1 MFETK
6 HLALAT
12 SYPPPSSI
20 HPTGCLLPRG
30 PLIPTP
36 ADGGVCPVPEC
47 SRRAGPAVG
56 PNQLLISCSEGL
68 FVVLPPPQGP
78 GQLRSGHGCPPPPAK
93 VWVRWVSSHCQSP
106 LPPPSCP
113 SCLRESRAWVA
124 HREQGGSRG
133 GAQGPPTAM
142 DINHGPT
149 LSTVP
154 PICQGPSLRTE
165 PRQGHS
171 TARAGACPTSSLC
184 CPLPG

>member
-1 MFETK
+1 MGGSAQSQNAAAGRARP
-6 HLALAT
+6 LALI
-12 SYPPPSSI
+12 SSLSPVQKGSLLSC
-20 HPTGCLLPRG
+20 HPH
-30 PLIPTP
+30 
-36 ADGGVCPVPEC
+36 
-47 SRRAGPAVG
+47 RARASSDLAMGA
-56 PNQLLISCSEGL
+56 
-68 FVVLPPPQGP
+68 
-78 GQLRSGHGCPPPPAK
+78 PPPAK
-93 VWVRWVSSHCQSP
+93 VWVRWVSSQCQSP

-113 SCLRESRAWVA
+113 SRLRESRAWVA